1 MAKCGFGKS
10 QWCSFGVFGRVTGR
24 THGLSGGEFMSAL
37 PVAGG
42 GAARPTVMVVDD
54 TPENLTLLGEI
65 LMPHYG
71 VRVASSGTRAL
82 VAVRIDP
89 RPDLILLD
97 VMMPVMDGYEVIARL
112 RADPETASIPVI
124 FVTALAATDDET
136 KGLELGAADYITKPV
151 RPSIVLARVH
161 AQLELKQAR
170 DILRDQNTWLEGEVR
185 RRMAQNQMVQD
196 VSMRALASLAE
207 ARDNETGNHILRTQ
221 NYVRV
226 LAEQLATLPGYAE
239 ILTPS
244 LIETYTKAAP
254 LHDIGKVGIPDY
266 ILHKP
271 GKHTPEE
278 WEIMMT
284 HAKIGSDS
292 IWRAIQDQEDRV
304 ALDFMYVAMEISHY
318 HHEKWDG
325 SGYPDKLSGEAIPL
339 PARLMALGDVFDALI
354 SKRVYKPAFPIEKAT
369 EIILE
374 GRGKHFDPDVVDAY
388 VARIDEFR
396 QIALRYTD
404 AGEE

>member
-1 MAKCGFGKS
+1 
-10 QWCSFGVFGRVTGR
+10 
-24 THGLSGGEFMSAL
+24 
-37 PVAGG
+37 
-42 GAARPTVMVVDD
+42 
-54 TPENLTLLGEI
+54 
-65 LMPHYG
+65 
-71 VRVASSGTRAL
+71 
-82 VAVRIDP
+82 
-89 RPDLILLD
+89 
-97 VMMPVMDGYEVIARL
+97 
-112 RADPETASIPVI
+112 
-124 FVTALAATDDET
+124 
-136 KGLELGAADYITKPV
+136 V

-161 AQLELKQAR
+161 AHLELKYAR
-170 DILRDQNTWLEGEVR
+170 DMLRNQNAWLEGEVR
-185 RRMAQNQMVQD
+185 RRMQQNQMVQD

-226 LAEQLATLPGYAE
+226 LATQLSTLPRYADL
-239 ILTPS
+239 LTPE

-254 LHDIGKVGIPDY
+254 LHDIGKVGIPDH

-284 HAKIGSDS
+284 HAKIGSDA
-292 IWRAIQDQEDRV
+292 IWRAIQDEDDRV

-318 HHEKWDG
+318 HHEKWNG
-325 SGYPDKLSGEAIPL
+325 SGYPDRLHGEQIPL

-369 EIILE
+369 GIILE
-374 GRGKHFDPDVVDAY
+374 GRGTHFDPDVVDAY
-388 VARIDEFR
+388 VARIDDFR

-404 AGEE
+404 APGE